1 MLQPQALRWCS
12 QCAPPPPPPFNSLLL
27 KYLSK
32 VLLQD
37 FQIGTPNCG
46 VYECITGRFNTELC
60 FFCGI
65 GNDCA
70 FLDCRAEEILGG
82 HFQAGFQADLAQSF
96 PKGVMLISI
105 SAIKKCRKPQLWK
118 RPGQ

>member
-37 FQIGTPNCG
+37 FQIGTPKCG
-46 VYECITGRFNTELC
+46 FMNVSREDL
-60 FFCGI
+60 
-65 GNDCA
+65 
-70 FLDCRAEEILGG
+70 ILSCV
-82 HFQAGFQADLAQSF
+82 FSVALEMIV
-96 PKGVMLISI
+96 PPLIVE
-105 SAIKKCRKPQLWK
+105 QK
-118 RPGQ
+118 RS

>member
-37 FQIGTPNCG
+37 FQIGTPKCG
-46 VYECITGRFNTELC
+46 LMNVSWEDLILSC
-60 FFCGI
+60 FFCGV

-70 FLDCRAEEILGG
+70 FLDCRAEEILGR
-82 HFQAGFQADLAQSF
+82 HFQAGFQADLA
-96 PKGVMLISI
+96 
-105 SAIKKCRKPQLWK
+105 
-118 RPGQ
+118 